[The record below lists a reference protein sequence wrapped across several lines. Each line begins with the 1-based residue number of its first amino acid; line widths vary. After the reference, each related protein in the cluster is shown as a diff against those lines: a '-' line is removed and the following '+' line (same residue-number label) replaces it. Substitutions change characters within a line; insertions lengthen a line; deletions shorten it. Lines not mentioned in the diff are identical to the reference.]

1 MNLDDRL
8 RQALRRRQPP
18 EEFEQRVLAAVR
30 NEARKDR
37 RRREAFW
44 ERWFPL
50 RTWAAAMAALAV
62 LFLTVG
68 QVREHWQQRQ
78 AGLQAREKLIY
89 ALELT
94 SAKLTYAQQKALQ
107 ERVIARNILEKP

>member
-1 MNLDDRL
+1 MNLDDQL
-8 RQALRRRQPP
+8 RRALQRRQPP
-18 EEFEQRVLAAVR
+18 EGFQRRVLAAVR
-30 NEARKDR
+30 NRGLEDQHARSSVRKP
-37 RRREAFW
+37 
-44 ERWFPL
+44 WFPL

-68 QVREHWQQRQ
+68 PVREHWRQRQ
-78 AGLQAREKLIY
+78 AGLQAREQLIY

-94 SAKLTYAQQKALQ
+94 SAKLSYAQQKALQ

>member
-1 MNLDDRL
+1 MNLEDQL

-18 EEFEQRVLAAVR
+18 AGFEQRVLAAVR
-30 NEARKDR
+30 
-37 RRREAFW
+37 REALEDLRSRQTLW
-44 ERWFPL
+44 ARWFPL

-68 QVREHWQQRQ
+68 QVREHWRQRQ
-78 AGLQAREKLIY
+78 AGLQAREQLIY

-94 SAKLTYAQQKALQ
+94 SSKLTYAQQKALQ
-107 ERVIARNILEKP
+107 ERAIALNILEKP